1 MKKIEYN
8 SFDALLK
15 QLIYFITTLLSVL
28 LVSTYLVANEIGYK
42 EIFSNGRAVIIDGNL
57 DLAKKRALED
67 ALYLASIQGGARVD
81 GYSSVDSST
90 NLNETLLVRPSSTIK
105 DFVIIDENIDE
116 SHYNV
121 KIKAILVSVNDFLN
135 CSSRN
140 FVNLTFL
147 SSHFSI
153 SSRLPAWTSKLP
165 NSISSEIKN
174 NLNNIDFLNLK
185 DASKIYFN
193 PNKVLKKSIS
203 LDYNNLVEGKKN
215 SLRNGEFAVH
225 PIIKLDY
232 AKGRLN
238 RISKEIMVDI
248 ILNIYEGP
256 NFNLLDSM
264 NYQFSLWAGNKTGY
278 DFIDAF
284 LRVSED
290 KLRDF
295 VDSSVSK
302 IQFRV
307 LDKLKCQ
314 PLQAEIELVNNKL
327 IVPIGLNQGLKKGTV
342 GFVSNSRDV
351 IMSEWVVLTVR
362 SSEENSAVVEPLN
375 PLNKKENIKGK
386 KIKFLN

>member
-105 DFVIIDENIDE
+105 DFVIIDENVDE

-153 SSRLPAWTSKLP
+153 SSRLPPWTSKLP

-314 PLQAEIELVNNKL
+314 PLQAEIELVNNEL

-386 KIKFLN
+386 RIKFLN

>member
-105 DFVIIDENIDE
+105 DFVIIDENVDE

-153 SSRLPAWTSKLP
+153 SSRLPPWTSKLP

-174 NLNNIDFLNLK
+174 NLNNIDFLNLT

-193 PNKVLKKSIS
+193 PNKVLKKSMS

>member
-8 SFDALLK
+8 SFDVLLK
-15 QLIYFITTLLSVL
+15 QVIYFLTTLLTIL
-28 LVSTYLVANEIGYK
+28 LFSTYLVANEIGYK
-42 EIFSNGRAVIIDGNL
+42 EIVSNGRAVIINGNV

-81 GYSSVDSST
+81 GYSSIDSST

-105 DFVIIDENIDE
+105 DFVVIDENVDE

-135 CSSRN
+135 CSSRE

-153 SSRLPAWTSKLP
+153 SSRLPPWTSKLP
-165 NSISSEIKN
+165 NSISSEIKK
-174 NLNNIDFLNLK
+174 NLANINFLNLT
-185 DASKIYFN
+185 DASRVYFN
-193 PNKVLKKSIS
+193 PDKVLKKSIS
-203 LDYNNLVEGKKN
+203 LDYNNLVEGKSN
-215 SLRNGEFAVH
+215 SLRSGEFAVH
-225 PIIKLDY
+225 PIIQIDY

-238 RISKEIMVDI
+238 RVSKEIIVNI
-248 ILNIYEGP
+248 TLNIYEGP
-256 NFNLLDSM
+256 DFSILDSM
-264 NYQFSLWAGNKTGY
+264 DYSFSLWAGNKTGY

-284 LRVSED
+284 LRVSQD
-290 KLRDF
+290 KLIDF

-302 IQFRV
+302 IQYRV

-314 PLQAEIELVNNKL
+314 PLQADIELVGDQL
-327 IVPIGLNQGLKKGTV
+327 VVPIGLNQGLKKGTV

-351 IMSEWVVLTVR
+351 IMSEWVVLTV
-362 SSEENSAVVEPLN
+362 SSSDENSSVVEPLN
-375 PLNKKENIKGK
+375 PLNKKENMKGK

>member
-8 SFDALLK
+8 SFDELLK

-28 LVSTYLVANEIGYK
+28 LVSTYLIANEIGYK
-42 EIFSNGRAVIIDGNL
+42 EIISNGRAVIIDGNL

-105 DFVIIDENIDE
+105 DFVIIDENVDE

-153 SSRLPAWTSKLP
+153 SSRLPPWTSKLP

-174 NLNNIDFLNLK
+174 NLNNIDFLNLT
-185 DASKIYFN
+185 DASKTYFN
-193 PNKVLKKSIS
+193 PNKVLKKSMS

-314 PLQAEIELVNNKL
+314 PLQAEIEFVNNKL

-351 IMSEWVVLTVR
+351 IMSEWVVLTV
-362 SSEENSAVVEPLN
+362 SSSGENSAVLEPLN

>member
-1 MKKIEYN
+1 LKKIEYN
-8 SFDALLK
+8 SFDVLLK
-15 QLIYFITTLLSVL
+15 QVIYFLMTLLTIL
-28 LVSTYLVANEIGYK
+28 LFSTYLVATEIGYK
-42 EIFSNGRAVIIDGNL
+42 EILSNGRAVIINGNV

-81 GYSSVDSST
+81 GYSSIDSST

-105 DFVIIDENIDE
+105 DFVIIDENVDE

-135 CSSRN
+135 CSSRE

-153 SSRLPAWTSKLP
+153 SSRLPPWTSKLP
-165 NSISSEIKN
+165 NSISSEIKK
-174 NLNNIDFLNLK
+174 NLANINFLNLT
-185 DASKIYFN
+185 DASGVYFN

-203 LDYNNLVEGKKN
+203 LDYNNLVEGKSN
-215 SLRNGEFAVH
+215 SLRSGEFAVH
-225 PIIKLDY
+225 PIIKIDY

-238 RISKEIMVDI
+238 RVSKEIMVNI
-248 ILNIYEGP
+248 TLNIYEGP
-256 NFNLLDSM
+256 DFSILDSM
-264 NYQFSLWAGNKTGY
+264 DYSFSLWAGNKTGY

-284 LRVSED
+284 LRVSQD
-290 KLRDF
+290 KLIDF

-314 PLQAEIELVNNKL
+314 PLQADIELVGDQL
-327 IVPIGLNQGLKKGTV
+327 VVPIGLNQGLKKGTV

-351 IMSEWVVLTVR
+351 IMSEWVVLTV
-362 SSEENSAVVEPLN
+362 SSSDENSSVVEPLN

>member
-105 DFVIIDENIDE
+105 DFVIIDENVDE

-153 SSRLPAWTSKLP
+153 SSRLPPWTSKLP
-165 NSISSEIKN
+165 NSISFEIKN
-174 NLNNIDFLNLK
+174 NLNNIDFLNLT

-193 PNKVLKKSIS
+193 PNKVLKKSMS

-238 RISKEIMVDI
+238 RISKEIVVDI
-248 ILNIYEGP
+248 VLNIYEGP

-351 IMSEWVVLTVR
+351 IMSEWVVLTVS

>member
-8 SFDALLK
+8 TFDALLK

-42 EIFSNGRAVIIDGNL
+42 EIFSNGRAVVIDGNL

-105 DFVIIDENIDE
+105 DFVIIDESFDD

-147 SSHFSI
+147 SSHYSI
-153 SSRLPAWTSKLP
+153 SSRLPPWTSKLP
-165 NSISSEIKN
+165 NSISSEIKT
-174 NLNNIDFLNLK
+174 NLNNIDFLNLT
-185 DASKIYFN
+185 DASKVYFN
-193 PNKVLKKSIS
+193 PKKVLKKSMS

-225 PIIKLDY
+225 PVIKLDY

-238 RISKEIMVDI
+238 RISKEIMVGI
-248 ILNIYEGP
+248 TLNIYEGP
-256 NFNLLDSM
+256 SFNLIDSM
-264 NYQFSLWAGNKTGY
+264 NYQFSLWAGNRTGY

-290 KLRDF
+290 KLKDF

-314 PLQAEIELVNNKL
+314 PLQAEIELIDNNL
-327 IVPIGLNQGLKKGTV
+327 VVPIGLNQGLKKGAV

>member
-8 SFDALLK
+8 SFDVLLK
-15 QLIYFITTLLSVL
+15 QVIYFLMTLLTIL
-28 LVSTYLVANEIGYK
+28 LFSTYLVATEIGYK
-42 EIFSNGRAVIIDGNL
+42 EILSNGRAVIINGNV

-81 GYSSVDSST
+81 GYSSIDSST

-105 DFVIIDENIDE
+105 DFVIIDENVDE

-135 CSSRN
+135 CSSRE

-153 SSRLPAWTSKLP
+153 SSRLPPWTSKLP
-165 NSISSEIKN
+165 NSISSEIKK
-174 NLNNIDFLNLK
+174 NLANINFLNLT
-185 DASKIYFN
+185 DASGVYFN

-203 LDYNNLVEGKKN
+203 LDYNNLVEGKSN
-215 SLRNGEFAVH
+215 SLRSGEFAVH
-225 PIIKLDY
+225 PIIKIDY

-238 RISKEIMVDI
+238 RVSKEIMVNI
-248 ILNIYEGP
+248 TLNIYEGP
-256 NFNLLDSM
+256 DFSILDSM
-264 NYQFSLWAGNKTGY
+264 DYSFSLWAGNKTGY

-284 LRVSED
+284 LRVSQD
-290 KLRDF
+290 KLIDF

-314 PLQAEIELVNNKL
+314 PLQADIELVGGQL
-327 IVPIGLNQGLKKGTV
+327 VVPIGLNQGLKKGTV

-351 IMSEWVVLTVR
+351 IMSEWVVLTV
-362 SSEENSAVVEPLN
+362 SSSDENSSVVEPLN

>member
-8 SFDALLK
+8 SFDVVLK
-15 QLIYFITTLLSVL
+15 QVIYFLTTLLTIL
-28 LVSTYLVANEIGYK
+28 LFSTYLVANEVGYK
-42 EIFSNGRAVIIDGNL
+42 EILSNGRAVIINGNV

-67 ALYLASIQGGARVD
+67 ALYLASIQGGAKVD
-81 GYSSVDSST
+81 GYSSIDSST

-105 DFVIIDENIDE
+105 DFVIIDENVDE

-135 CSSRN
+135 CSSRE

-153 SSRLPAWTSKLP
+153 SSRLPPWTSKLP
-165 NSISSEIKN
+165 HSISSEIKK
-174 NLNNIDFLNLK
+174 NLANINFLNLT
-185 DASKIYFN
+185 DASGVYFN
-193 PNKVLKKSIS
+193 PDKVLKKSIS
-203 LDYNNLVEGKKN
+203 LDYNNLVEGKRN
-215 SLRNGEFAVH
+215 SLRSGEFAVH
-225 PIIKLDY
+225 PIIKIDY

-238 RISKEIMVDI
+238 RVSKEILVNI
-248 ILNIYEGP
+248 TLNIYEGP
-256 NFNLLDSM
+256 DFGILDSM
-264 NYQFSLWAGNKTGY
+264 DYSFSLWAGNKTGY

-284 LRVSED
+284 LRVSQD
-290 KLRDF
+290 KIINF

-302 IQFRV
+302 IQYRV

-314 PLQAEIELVNNKL
+314 PLQADIELIGDQLV
-327 IVPIGLNQGLKKGTV
+327 VPIGLNQGLKKGTV

-351 IMSEWVVLTVR
+351 IMSEWVVLTV
-362 SSEENSAVVEPLN
+362 SSSDENSSVVEPLN

>member
-8 SFDALLK
+8 SFDVLLK
-15 QLIYFITTLLSVL
+15 QVIYFLMTLLTIL
-28 LVSTYLVANEIGYK
+28 LFSTYLVATEIGYK
-42 EIFSNGRAVIIDGNL
+42 EILSNGRAVIINGNV
-57 DLAKKRALED
+57 DWAKKRALED

-81 GYSSVDSST
+81 GYSSIDSST

-105 DFVIIDENIDE
+105 DFVIIDENVDE

-135 CSSRN
+135 CSSRE

-153 SSRLPAWTSKLP
+153 SSRLPPWTSKLP
-165 NSISSEIKN
+165 NSISSEIKK
-174 NLNNIDFLNLK
+174 NLANINFLNLT
-185 DASKIYFN
+185 DASGVYFN

-203 LDYNNLVEGKKN
+203 LDYNNLVEGKSN
-215 SLRNGEFAVH
+215 SLRSGEFAVH
-225 PIIKLDY
+225 PIIKIDY

-238 RISKEIMVDI
+238 RVSKEIMVNI
-248 ILNIYEGP
+248 TLNIYEGP
-256 NFNLLDSM
+256 DFSILDSM
-264 NYQFSLWAGNKTGY
+264 DYSFSLWAGNKTGY

-284 LRVSED
+284 LRVSQD
-290 KLRDF
+290 KLIDF

-314 PLQAEIELVNNKL
+314 PLQADIELVGGQL
-327 IVPIGLNQGLKKGTV
+327 VVPIGLNQGLKKGTV

-351 IMSEWVVLTVR
+351 IMSEWVVLTV
-362 SSEENSAVVEPLN
+362 SSSDENSSVVEPLN

>member
-8 SFDALLK
+8 SFDVLLK
-15 QLIYFITTLLSVL
+15 QVIYFLMTLLTIL
-28 LVSTYLVANEIGYK
+28 LFSTYLVATEIGYK
-42 EIFSNGRAVIIDGNL
+42 EILSNGRAVIINGNV

-81 GYSSVDSST
+81 GYSSIDSST

-105 DFVIIDENIDE
+105 DFVIIDENVDE

-135 CSSRN
+135 CSSRE

-153 SSRLPAWTSKLP
+153 SSRLPPWTSKLP
-165 NSISSEIKN
+165 NSISSEIKK
-174 NLNNIDFLNLK
+174 NLANINFLNLT
-185 DASKIYFN
+185 DASGVYFN

-203 LDYNNLVEGKKN
+203 LDYNNLVEGKSN
-215 SLRNGEFAVH
+215 SLRSGEFAVH
-225 PIIKLDY
+225 PIIKIDY

-238 RISKEIMVDI
+238 RVSKEIMVNI
-248 ILNIYEGP
+248 TLNIYEGP
-256 NFNLLDSM
+256 DFSILDSM
-264 NYQFSLWAGNKTGY
+264 DYSFSLWAGNKTGY

-284 LRVSED
+284 LRVSQD
-290 KLRDF
+290 KLIDF

-314 PLQAEIELVNNKL
+314 PLQADIELVGDQL
-327 IVPIGLNQGLKKGTV
+327 VVPIGLNQGLKKGTV

-351 IMSEWVVLTVR
+351 IMSEWVVLTV
-362 SSEENSAVVEPLN
+362 SSSDENSSVVEPLN

>member
-8 SFDALLK
+8 SFDVLLK
-15 QLIYFITTLLSVL
+15 QVIYFLTTLLTIL
-28 LVSTYLVANEIGYK
+28 LFSTYLVANEIGYK
-42 EIFSNGRAVIIDGNL
+42 EIVSNGRAVIINGNV

-81 GYSSVDSST
+81 GYSSIDSST

-105 DFVIIDENIDE
+105 DFVVIDENVDE

-135 CSSRN
+135 CSSRE

-153 SSRLPAWTSKLP
+153 SSRLPPWTSKLP
-165 NSISSEIKN
+165 NSISSEIKK
-174 NLNNIDFLNLK
+174 NLANINFLNLT
-185 DASKIYFN
+185 DASGVYFN
-193 PNKVLKKSIS
+193 PDKVLKKSIS
-203 LDYNNLVEGKKN
+203 LDYNNLVEGKSN
-215 SLRNGEFAVH
+215 SLRSGEFAVH
-225 PIIKLDY
+225 PIIQIDY

-238 RISKEIMVDI
+238 RVSKEIIVNI
-248 ILNIYEGP
+248 TLNIYEGP
-256 NFNLLDSM
+256 DFSILDSM
-264 NYQFSLWAGNKTGY
+264 DYSFSLWAGNKTGY

-284 LRVSED
+284 LRVSQD
-290 KLRDF
+290 KLIDF

-302 IQFRV
+302 IQYRV

-314 PLQAEIELVNNKL
+314 PLQADIELVGDQL
-327 IVPIGLNQGLKKGTV
+327 VVPIGLNQGLKKGTV

-351 IMSEWVVLTVR
+351 IMSEWVVLTV
-362 SSEENSAVVEPLN
+362 SSSDENSSVVEPLN
-375 PLNKKENIKGK
+375 PLNKKENMKGK

>member
-8 SFDALLK
+8 SFDVVLK
-15 QLIYFITTLLSVL
+15 QVIYFLTTLLTIL
-28 LVSTYLVANEIGYK
+28 LFSTYLVANEVGYK
-42 EIFSNGRAVIIDGNL
+42 EILSNGRAVIINGNV
-57 DLAKKRALED
+57 DIAKKRALED

-81 GYSSVDSST
+81 GYSSIDSST

-105 DFVIIDENIDE
+105 DFVIIDENVDE

-135 CSSRN
+135 CSSRE

-153 SSRLPAWTSKLP
+153 SSRLPPWTSKLP
-165 NSISSEIKN
+165 HSISSEIKK
-174 NLNNIDFLNLK
+174 NLANINFLNLT
-185 DASKIYFN
+185 DASGVYFN
-193 PNKVLKKSIS
+193 PDKVLKKSIS
-203 LDYNNLVEGKKN
+203 LDYNNLVEGKRN
-215 SLRNGEFAVH
+215 SLRSGEFAVH
-225 PIIKLDY
+225 PIIKIDY

-238 RISKEIMVDI
+238 RVSKEILVNI
-248 ILNIYEGP
+248 TLNIYEGP
-256 NFNLLDSM
+256 DFGILDSM
-264 NYQFSLWAGNKTGY
+264 DYSFSLWAGNKTGY

-284 LRVSED
+284 LRVSQD
-290 KLRDF
+290 KIINF

-302 IQFRV
+302 IQYRV

-314 PLQAEIELVNNKL
+314 PLQADIELIGDQLV
-327 IVPIGLNQGLKKGTV
+327 VPIGLNQGLKKGTV

-351 IMSEWVVLTVR
+351 IMSEWVVLTV
-362 SSEENSAVVEPLN
+362 SSSDENSSVVEPLN

>member
-174 NLNNIDFLNLK
+174 NLNNIDFLNLT

-351 IMSEWVVLTVR
+351 IMSEWVVLTVS

>member
-1 MKKIEYN
+1 M
-8 SFDALLK
+8 
-15 QLIYFITTLLSVL
+15 TLLTIL
-28 LVSTYLVANEIGYK
+28 LFSTYLVATEIGYK
-42 EIFSNGRAVIIDGNL
+42 EILSNGRAVIINGNV

-81 GYSSVDSST
+81 GYSSIDSST

-105 DFVIIDENIDE
+105 DFVIIDENVDE

-135 CSSRN
+135 CSSRE

-153 SSRLPAWTSKLP
+153 SSRLPPWTSKLP
-165 NSISSEIKN
+165 NSISSEIKK
-174 NLNNIDFLNLK
+174 NLANINFLNLT
-185 DASKIYFN
+185 DASGVYFN

-203 LDYNNLVEGKKN
+203 LDYNNLVEGKSN
-215 SLRNGEFAVH
+215 SLRSGEFAVH
-225 PIIKLDY
+225 PIIKIDY

-238 RISKEIMVDI
+238 RVSKEIMVNI
-248 ILNIYEGP
+248 TLNIYEGP
-256 NFNLLDSM
+256 DFSILDSM
-264 NYQFSLWAGNKTGY
+264 DYSFSLWAGNKTGY

-284 LRVSED
+284 LRVSQD
-290 KLRDF
+290 KLIDF

-314 PLQAEIELVNNKL
+314 PLQADIELVGGQL
-327 IVPIGLNQGLKKGTV
+327 VVPIGLNQGLKKGTV

-351 IMSEWVVLTVR
+351 IMSEWVVLTV
-362 SSEENSAVVEPLN
+362 SSSDENSSVVEPLN

>member
-8 SFDALLK
+8 SFDVVLK
-15 QLIYFITTLLSVL
+15 QVIYFLTTLLTIL
-28 LVSTYLVANEIGYK
+28 LFSTYLVANEVGYK
-42 EIFSNGRAVIIDGNL
+42 EILSNGRAVIINGNV

-81 GYSSVDSST
+81 GYSSIDSST

-105 DFVIIDENIDE
+105 DFVIIDENVDE

-135 CSSRN
+135 CSSRE

-153 SSRLPAWTSKLP
+153 SSRLPPWTSKLP
-165 NSISSEIKN
+165 NSISSEIKK
-174 NLNNIDFLNLK
+174 NLANINFLNLT
-185 DASKIYFN
+185 DASGVYFN
-193 PNKVLKKSIS
+193 PDKVLKKSIS
-203 LDYNNLVEGKKN
+203 LDYNNLVEGKRN
-215 SLRNGEFAVH
+215 SLRSGEFAVH
-225 PIIKLDY
+225 PIIKIDY

-238 RISKEIMVDI
+238 RVSKEILVNI
-248 ILNIYEGP
+248 TLNIYEGP
-256 NFNLLDSM
+256 DFGILDSM
-264 NYQFSLWAGNKTGY
+264 DYSFSLWAGNKTGY

-284 LRVSED
+284 LRVSQD
-290 KLRDF
+290 KIINF

-302 IQFRV
+302 IQYRV

-314 PLQAEIELVNNKL
+314 PLQADIELIGDQLV
-327 IVPIGLNQGLKKGTV
+327 VPIGLNQGLKKGTV

-351 IMSEWVVLTVR
+351 IMSEWVVLTV
-362 SSEENSAVVEPLN
+362 SSSDENSSVVEPLN

>member
-28 LVSTYLVANEIGYK
+28 LVSTYLIANEIGYK
-42 EIFSNGRAVIIDGNL
+42 EIISNGRAVIIDGNL

-105 DFVIIDENIDE
+105 DFVIIDENVDE

-153 SSRLPAWTSKLP
+153 SSRLPPWTSKLP

-174 NLNNIDFLNLK
+174 NLNNIDFLNLT
-185 DASKIYFN
+185 DASKTYFN
-193 PNKVLKKSIS
+193 PNKVLKKSMS

-351 IMSEWVVLTVR
+351 IMSEWVVLTV
-362 SSEENSAVVEPLN
+362 SSSGENSAVLEPLN

>member
-8 SFDALLK
+8 SFDVVLK
-15 QLIYFITTLLSVL
+15 QVIYFLTTLLTIL
-28 LVSTYLVANEIGYK
+28 LFSTYLVANEVGYK
-42 EIFSNGRAVIIDGNL
+42 EILSNGRAVIINGNV

-81 GYSSVDSST
+81 GYSSIDSST

-105 DFVIIDENIDE
+105 DFVIIDENVDE

-135 CSSRN
+135 CSSRE

-153 SSRLPAWTSKLP
+153 SSRLPPWTSKLP
-165 NSISSEIKN
+165 HSISSEIKK
-174 NLNNIDFLNLK
+174 NLANINFLNLT
-185 DASKIYFN
+185 DASGVYFN
-193 PNKVLKKSIS
+193 PDKVLKKSIS
-203 LDYNNLVEGKKN
+203 LDYNNLVEGKRN
-215 SLRNGEFAVH
+215 SLRSGEFAVH
-225 PIIKLDY
+225 PIIKIDY

-238 RISKEIMVDI
+238 RVSKEILVNI
-248 ILNIYEGP
+248 TLNIYEGP
-256 NFNLLDSM
+256 DFGILDSM
-264 NYQFSLWAGNKTGY
+264 DYSFSLWAGNKTGY

-284 LRVSED
+284 LRVSQD
-290 KLRDF
+290 KIINF

-302 IQFRV
+302 IQYRV

-314 PLQAEIELVNNKL
+314 PLQADIELIGDQLV
-327 IVPIGLNQGLKKGTV
+327 VPIGLNQGLKKGTV

-351 IMSEWVVLTVR
+351 IMSEWVVLTV
-362 SSEENSAVVEPLN
+362 SSSDENSSVVEPLN

>member
-105 DFVIIDENIDE
+105 DFVIIDENVDE

-153 SSRLPAWTSKLP
+153 SSRLPPWTSKLP
-165 NSISSEIKN
+165 NSISFEIKN
-174 NLNNIDFLNLK
+174 NLNNIDFLNLT

-193 PNKVLKKSIS
+193 PNKVLKKSMS

-351 IMSEWVVLTVR
+351 IMSEWVVLTVS

>member
-105 DFVIIDENIDE
+105 DFVIIDENVDE

-153 SSRLPAWTSKLP
+153 SSRLPPWTSKLP

-314 PLQAEIELVNNKL
+314 PLQAEIELVNNEL

>member
-105 DFVIIDENIDE
+105 DFVIIDENVDE

-153 SSRLPAWTSKLP
+153 SSRLPPWTSKLP

-174 NLNNIDFLNLK
+174 NLNNIDFLNLT

-193 PNKVLKKSIS
+193 PNKVLKKSMS

-238 RISKEIMVDI
+238 RISKEIVVDI
-248 ILNIYEGP
+248 VLNIYEGP

-351 IMSEWVVLTVR
+351 IMSEWVVLTVS

>member
-28 LVSTYLVANEIGYK
+28 LVSTYLIANEIGYK
-42 EIFSNGRAVIIDGNL
+42 EIISNGRAVIIDGNL

-105 DFVIIDENIDE
+105 DFVIIDENVDE

-153 SSRLPAWTSKLP
+153 SSRLPPWTSKLP

-174 NLNNIDFLNLK
+174 NLNNIDFLNLT
-185 DASKIYFN
+185 DASKTYFN
-193 PNKVLKKSIS
+193 PNKVLKKSMS

-351 IMSEWVVLTVR
+351 IMSEWVVLTVS
-362 SSEENSAVVEPLN
+362 SSEENSAVLEPLN